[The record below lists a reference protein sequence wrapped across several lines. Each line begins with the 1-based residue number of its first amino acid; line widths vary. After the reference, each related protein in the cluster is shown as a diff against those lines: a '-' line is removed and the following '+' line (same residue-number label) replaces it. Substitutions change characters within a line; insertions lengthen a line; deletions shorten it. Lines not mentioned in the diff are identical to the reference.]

1 YQAYSNRFREIL
13 LSFTPHV
20 EPIALDEAFLD
31 VGGAVLLF
39 GEPSLIGARIRATVQ
54 SELSLTA
61 SVGVGPNKLIAKL
74 ASTRAKP
81 DGMLVVRPEELET
94 FLHPLPV
101 HALWGVGD
109 KTAEVLGRLG
119 IRTVAELARTP
130 AAI

>member
-1 YQAYSNRFREIL
+1 MPSMRARRLCPDAVFVPPDFESYQAYSNRFREIL

-74 ASTRAKP
+74 ASTPGSAP
-81 DGMLVVRPEELET
+81 TASAPGPSPSSSGSPAS
-94 FLHPLPV
+94 PL
-101 HALWGVGD
+101 
-109 KTAEVLGRLG
+109 
-119 IRTVAELARTP
+119 
-130 AAI
+130 